1 MILSKPNHIK
11 IYGHRGARG
20 DLPEN
25 TLESFLFLF
34 ENKINAFET
43 DILISKDLIPVITHD
58 FRLDANMTKDS
69 DGSWIKDENIK
80 IYDLTYQEILKYD
93 VGSINKLSSYGRRF
107 LNQKSLENQK
117 IPKLSDIFELINSN
131 GIKDVVLNLE
141 IKSTPIEDNLT
152 PTPKEMVSIIKKEI
166 EKSKLEEKILISS
179 FDWRILKEFS
189 LQIPNIAR
197 GYLSFQ
203 QKTGVKIEKTIYKNS
218 PWLDLTLEF
227 NEYDLPGLI
236 KQLGGKVW
244 CPFYRDIRKKDVEI
258 AHNENLVVNVW
269 TVNKE
274 NDMMRMIEYGV
285 DAIITD
291 YPLELKE
298 LCEKNNL
305 KWF

>member
-20 DLPEN
+20 NLPEN
-25 TLESFLFLF
+25 TLESFSFLF

-58 FRLDANMTKDS
+58 FRLDINMTKDL
-69 DGSWIKDENIK
+69 DGNWIKNENIK
-80 IYDLTYQEILKYD
+80 IYDLNYEEILNYD
-93 VGSINKLSSYGRRF
+93 VGSINKLSRYGRRF
-107 LNQKSLENQK
+107 LNQKSLPNQK
-117 IPKLSDIFELINSN
+117 IPKLSDIFDLINSKS
-131 GIKDVVLNLE
+131 IKDLVLNLE
-141 IKSTPIEDNLT
+141 VKSTPAEDNLT
-152 PTPKEMVSIIKKEI
+152 PPPEEMVSIIKKEI

-189 LQIPNIAR
+189 IQMPNIAR

-203 QKTGVKIEKTIYKNS
+203 QNTGTKIEKTIYKNS
-218 PWLDLTLEF
+218 PWMNLTLAFKEH
-227 NEYDLPGLI
+227 DLPGLV
-236 KQLGGKVW
+236 KKVGGKVW
-244 CPFYRDIRKKDVEI
+244 CPFYRDITKKDVEM
-258 AHNENLVVNVW
+258 AHIENLVVNVW

-291 YPLELKE
+291 YPLELKD

>member
-1 MILSKPNHIK
+1 
-11 IYGHRGARG
+11 
-20 DLPEN
+20 
-25 TLESFLFLF
+25 
-34 ENKINAFET
+34 
-43 DILISKDLIPVITHD
+43 
-58 FRLDANMTKDS
+58 
-69 DGSWIKDENIK
+69 
-80 IYDLTYQEILKYD
+80 
-93 VGSINKLSSYGRRF
+93 
-107 LNQKSLENQK
+107 
-117 IPKLSDIFELINSN
+117 
-131 GIKDVVLNLE
+131 VVLNLE

-152 PTPKEMVSIIKKEI
+152 PTPKEMVSIIKNEI
-166 EKSKLEEKILISS
+166 EKSKLEKKILISS

-189 LQIPNIAR
+189 LQMPNIAR

-218 PWLDLTLEF
+218 PWLDLTIEF

-244 CPFYRDIRKKDVEI
+244 CPFYRDIRKKDVEM

-274 NDMMRMIEYGV
+274 NDMMRMIDYGV

-291 YPLELKE
+291 YPLVLKG